1 MTDAGDIART
11 LGGKQVSLGV
21 YLVHCPV
28 PSHGK
33 GRGDRT
39 PSLIVQNGT
48 HTVLFK
54 CFAGC
59 HVREI
64 LDVLRWRGLID
75 DRRGER
81 RDRQPAPVAP
91 FTQDPDPTAL
101 KIWLAAA
108 PAPGSLVEN
117 YLHHRGITLPPPPS
131 LRCGTRLHL
140 DRYPMPA
147 MIAAVQRPD
156 GKLVAVQSTL
166 LTHKGRKAC
175 ASTSRITTGA
185 LGAGAVRLGKAT
197 DVLGLA
203 EGVETALSAMQ
214 MANVPV
220 WACLGAGR
228 LHRVELP
235 ETVRELHLFGD
246 NDDPGKCA
254 VERTAH
260 VQHGR
265 RVVLRF
271 PPDGCKDWNDFL
283 AMQAGRTAA

>member
-11 LGGKQVSLGV
+11 LGGKQLSPGV
-21 YLVHCPV
+21 YLVRCPV

-39 PSLIVQNGT
+39 PSLIVQNGA

-59 HVREI
+59 HVRDI
-64 LDVLRWRGLID
+64 LDMLRWRGLID

-81 RDRQPAPVAP
+81 RDRQPAPAPP
-91 FTQDPDPTAL
+91 FTQDPDTTAL
-101 KIWLAAA
+101 KLWLAAR
-108 PAPGSLVEN
+108 PAPGSLVET
-117 YLHHRGITLPPPPS
+117 YLRYRCITLPPAPS
-131 LRCGTRLHL
+131 LRCGARQHL

-156 GKLVAVQSTL
+156 GKVVAVQSTL
-166 LTHKGRKAC
+166 LTYTGRKAP

-185 LGAGAVRLGKAT
+185 LGAGAVRLGKAI

-203 EGVETALSAMQ
+203 EGIETALSAMQ
-214 MANVPV
+214 MTTVPV

-228 LHRVELP
+228 MHRVQLP

-283 AMQAGRTAA
+283 ALQARKTAA